1 MHSIHYQSL
10 SHMYMYIQ
18 CTSFTALT
26 VWNVGVNFTAPDAIP
41 VVVSLE
47 WSGDTAG
54 VREERDGAE
63 NLREA
68 SLEEVEGGR
77 REEEVEGGRREEE
90 VEGGRREEEVEGGR
104 REEEGG
110 SRAVNCPWL
119 LADDVISDL

>member
-1 MHSIHYQSL
+1 MYVYITCTKAIHYMHSIHYQSL

-54 VREERDGAE
+54 VRGGERWS
-63 NLREA
+63 RE
-68 SLEEVEGGR
+68 LERGQLGG
-77 REEEVEGGRREEE
+77 G
-90 VEGGRREEEVEGGR
+90 
-104 REEEGG
+104 
-110 SRAVNCPWL
+110 
-119 LADDVISDL
+119 